1 MQQSDFCDYSEA
13 YVVVKRTIDLITT
26 ENANMLQ
33 KMFHLKCCT
42 FMWYITKINSILT
55 SGEEDLDTFMS
66 MYVLECIDN

>member
-1 MQQSDFCDYSEA
+1 MQRSDFCDYSEA

-55 SGEEDLDTFMS
+55 SGEEDLDTFTS
-66 MYVLECIDN
+66 MYVLEYIDN

>member
-1 MQQSDFCDYSEA
+1 MQRSDFCDYSEA